1 MTISRWIKNPER
13 LTYSRFSKT
22 RIISE
27 SIRSLIQNDP
37 LVTLSQ
43 LQESIESTFAFKVSK
58 ELLRTIRK
66 KQGFSRKKVK
76 FFNKPSTMQE
86 KLESF
91 LSERDKLVSKGYQFV
106 SLDETSFGRNVG
118 NVYGYSPKGEQLQEL
133 LQDDEY
139 RRIIRKGDKCTSF
152 FVFQKIDERKKNDI
166 KTI

>member
-1 MTISRWIKNPER
+1 MMYPLDRRIVAQNIYSIVKSLRKTALLLKVSHMTISRWIKNPER
-13 LTYSRFSKT
+13 LTYSMFSKA

-37 LVTLSQ
+37 LVMLSQ

-76 FFNKPSTMQE
+76 FFNKPSSMQE

-91 LSERDKLVSKGYQFV
+91 FSERDKLVSRGYHFV
-106 SLDETSFGRNVG
+106 SLDFLWKKCW
-118 NVYGYSPKGEQLQEL
+118 KGLWILSQ
-133 LQDDEY
+133 
-139 RRIIRKGDKCTSF
+139 R
-152 FVFQKIDERKKNDI
+152 
-166 KTI
+166 

>member
-1 MTISRWIKNPER
+1 MMYPLDRRIVAQNIYSIVKSLRKTALLLKVSHMTISRWIKNPER

-66 KQGFSRKKVK
+66 
-76 FFNKPSTMQE
+76 NKDS
-86 KLESF
+86 LE
-91 LSERDKLVSKGYQFV
+91 
-106 SLDETSFGRNVG
+106 
-118 NVYGYSPKGEQLQEL
+118 
-133 LQDDEY
+133 
-139 RRIIRKGDKCTSF
+139 RR
-152 FVFQKIDERKKNDI
+152 
-166 KTI
+166 